1 MRILFCVQG
10 EGRGHLT
17 QAMAARE
24 IVESA
29 GHEIVGVVVGMGRQR
44 KLPEYFVSAMPVPL
58 TVIPTLEFAYTGN
71 KSVNMPATIA
81 RVLGRLPEYARSVR
95 ALAALVR
102 ELKPDVIL
110 NFYEVLTGVY
120 ALAYRERPPVI
131 AIGHQFLLEHPEFPR
146 MREMRAQQWGL
157 KWYTRLVGARS
168 TWLALSHYSAPDLP
182 QRKMIVAPPLLRRRI
197 FELESY
203 DGGHFVL
210 VYMVNHG
217 YADAV
222 IAWHER
228 NPRTVLHCFYDKP
241 GAPAE
246 TRHDST
252 LTFHRLDGEK
262 FLQMMAECR
271 HLVCTAGFESVCEAG
286 YLGKPLLLV
295 PVEGH
300 VEQRLN
306 AIDGVKAGLGV
317 WDETF
322 DLDRLAELPGR
333 LDSGVYRAWVVRAR
347 EIMLWAL
354 EAATA
359 HHHMPVRDEVISQ
372 Q

>member
-1 MRILFCVQG
+1 
-10 EGRGHLT
+10 
-17 QAMAARE
+17 
-24 IVESA
+24 
-29 GHEIVGVVVGMGRQR
+29 
-44 KLPEYFVSAMPVPL
+44 
-58 TVIPTLEFAYTGN
+58 
-71 KSVNMPATIA
+71 MPATIA
-81 RVLGRLPEYARSVR
+81 RVLRRLPEYARSVR

-131 AIGHQFLLEHPEFPR
+131 AIGHQFLLEHPDFPR
-146 MREMRAQQWGL
+146 MPEMRAQQWGL

-182 QRKMIVAPPLLRRRI
+182 HRKMIVAPPLLRRRL
-197 FELESY
+197 FELEPTV
-203 DGGHFVL
+203 GGAFVL

-217 YADAV
+217 YAEHV

-228 NPRTVLHCFYDKP
+228 NPETVLHCFYDKP
-241 GAPAE
+241 GAPAVFE
-246 TRHDST
+246 HDAT
-252 LTFHRLDGEK
+252 LTFHQLDGEK
-262 FLQMMAECR
+262 FLRMMAECR

-286 YLGKPLLLV
+286 YLGKPMLLV

-317 WDETF
+317 WDTRF
-322 DLDRLAELPGR
+322 DLDRLTELPER
-333 LDSGVYRAWVVRAR
+333 LDNADYRAWVVRAR
-347 EIMLWAL
+347 EIMLRAL
-354 EAATA
+354 ETATA
-359 HHHMPVRDEVISQ
+359 HHMPGKAAANSKQSRVTASLQSTVNSSQ
-372 Q
+372 KTDHERAM